1 MKALEKELC
10 ETVKVELPQG
20 DCYLEYY
27 LIKHSVLDLSP
38 RLNLFTYGVE
48 VVKRSCDDGEVLETK
63 LISDVC
69 CSVMRMNDMIS
80 VLARN
85 TVTPVGL
92 HDVLE
97 DLLEGDLMMH

>member
-1 MKALEKELC
+1 MKKELR
-10 ETVKVELPQG
+10 EMVKVILPEG
-20 DCYLEYY
+20 DCFLEYY
-27 LIKHSVLDLSP
+27 VIKHPILDISP

-63 LISDVC
+63 MISDVC
-69 CSVMRMNDMIS
+69 CSVMKMNDMIS

-92 HDVLE
+92 HDVIE
-97 DLLEGDLMMH
+97 DFLTEEEFLVK

>member
-1 MKALEKELC
+1 MEKELC

-27 LIKHSVLDLSP
+27 LIKQSVLDLSP
-38 RLNLFTYGVE
+38 KLNLVTYGVE

-80 VLARN
+80 VLASN
-85 TVTPVGL
+85 TVTPMCL
-92 HDVLE
+92 HDVIE
-97 DLLEGDLMMH
+97 DLMEQEELFQK